1 MDEEPRAAVTGP
13 GTTAAEAGPAAQEIS
28 EVFRGS
34 AGESPALKRSGAAGA
49 AKPASTVRGIQRAAV
64 PAFVAGQE
72 LADLAEHDQ
81 RIVVLTADLAGA
93 GGRAD
98 PVGT

>member
-34 AGESPALKRSGAAGA
+34 AG
-49 AKPASTVRGIQRAAV
+49 AV
-64 PAFVAGQE
+64 AYKQ
-72 LADLAEHDQ
+72 
-81 RIVVLTADLAGA
+81 LTLPTIA
-93 GGRAD
+93 
-98 PVGT
+98 